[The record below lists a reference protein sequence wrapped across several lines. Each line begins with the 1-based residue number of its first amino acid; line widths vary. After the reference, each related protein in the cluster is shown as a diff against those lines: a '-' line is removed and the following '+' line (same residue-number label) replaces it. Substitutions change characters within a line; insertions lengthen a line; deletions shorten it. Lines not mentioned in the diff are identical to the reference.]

1 MHFEPSDSTPVLH
14 VENDAVVARSVA
26 RVLRHGGLS
35 VQRVAGCRDARQL
48 DHCFNV
54 GIFDVDLEDGNGV
67 ALAEELTQRG
77 LVRHA
82 IFFTANTDGKLRAQ
96 ASGVGLVV
104 NKANG
109 ATALL
114 DALRD
119 HRNGTSVEASAP
131 SSP

>member
-1 MHFEPSDSTPVLH
+1 
-14 VENDAVVARSVA
+14 
-26 RVLRHGGLS
+26 
-35 VQRVAGCRDARQL
+35 
-48 DHCFNV
+48 
-54 GIFDVDLEDGNGV
+54 
-67 ALAEELTQRG
+67 

-119 HRNGTSVEASAP
+119 HRNGTFEEARAP